1 MRTVS
6 FARPAKLL
14 AVAAVAGLGLSGCLM
29 KSPPPAVFTDYA
41 TNVQIAQ
48 VLATGCPDVT
58 VNQAGMGAGAR
69 DLGTALR
76 AEGYT
81 PEDIAAFPDTLDV
94 GAIQASAQA
103 YLTQNGVDPQD
114 STTVCP
120 VAKREIDNNTAI
132 AAFLDAV

>member
-1 MRTVS
+1 MVTLAGR
-6 FARPAKLL
+6 AKL
-14 AVAAVAGLGLSGCLM
+14 AALVVFSGVGLSGCLM

-48 VLATGCPDVT
+48 VLAAGCPNVAVD
-58 VNQAGMGAGAR
+58 QAGMGAGAR
-69 DLGTALR
+69 ELGTALR

-81 PEDIAAFPDTLDV
+81 PEDISAFPDTLDV
-94 GAIQASAQA
+94 GAIQASTQA
-103 YLTQNGVDPQD
+103 YLTQNGIDPQD